1 MVSGTGQ
8 IKFKIQEVMLRN
20 IFKIAFRNLIKDR
33 FYSLINI
40 LGLAIGISASMLIL
54 LYITDELS
62 YDRFHKDSERIYR
75 VITKARMSE
84 DEIMHIAVSSAPMAD
99 GLIRHIP
106 EVETVTRINPAVMIF
121 NHEGEVYKELNL
133 YYADSTFF
141 DVFSFQLR
149 EGNKGE
155 VLRDPYSIVMTEKS
169 AIRYFGEEALKQGS
183 VVGQLIIS
191 GEDTYK
197 VTGIVE
203 NVPHN
208 SHFDFDFLVSM
219 STNPDALNPIWLN
232 MGYYTYIKLR
242 EGVYPHQLD
251 EKLSGLIMQYVAPQV
266 VQYMHLPEANFTEDK
281 VDDNFKFTLQPLE
294 DIHLKSNL
302 ISELGP
308 NGDIQYIYIFTIISI
323 FIILIA
329 CINFMNL
336 STARS
341 VKRAKEVG
349 IRKTLGSDRITLV
362 KQFFFESFIYIVIAM
377 LIGLGLTE
385 AFRGP
390 FNTIAGKN
398 LTFNIFSQPHILG
411 IIALVTIVITLI
423 AASHPALYLTRC
435 SPVQILNEQI
445 KTGSR
450 RSWLRNGLVVF
461 QFMISIA
468 LVICT
473 IVVYKQLNYIQN
485 KHLGF
490 EKENVII
497 LNNAWD
503 VGEYKEA
510 LKQAYL
516 TNENITSASY
526 ATRLPTDGY
535 GSIAQKAEGE
545 NESDHSVYVANVDY
559 DFTETLGIE
568 IKQGRFFSKVFASD
582 SSGIVINQAA
592 AHVFGYAGNDF
603 KDAIGKKIEM
613 INPTHGGRDVYE
625 VVGVVA
631 DFNFQGLQSEI
642 QPLSLLLYHN
652 TGFLALRTKAGNQ
665 EEILSEVERIW
676 KSQVPWLQ
684 FDYNFLNEKFDRTFQ
699 REARLGTIFSIF
711 TVLAIIVACLGLF
724 GLAAYTAEQRTKEI
738 GIRKTMGASTG
749 SVVNMLNK
757 EFTKLVILSFVLVVP
772 ISWYFMNKWLMIFAY
787 KTTIGLWP
795 FLAGGIIALIIAWLT
810 VSYQSIK
817 AAIANPVDSLR
828 NE

>member
-1 MVSGTGQ
+1 
-8 IKFKIQEVMLRN
+8 MLRN

-62 YDRFHKDSERIYR
+62 YDRFHKDSERIFR

-84 DEIMHIAVSSAPMAD
+84 EEVMHIAVSSAPLAD
-99 GLIRHIP
+99 GLIKHIP
-106 EVETVTRINPAVMIF
+106 EIETVTRISSGVIIF
-121 NHEGEVYKELNL
+121 KYNEEVYKELNL

-141 DVFSFQLR
+141 DVFGFKLQK
-149 EGNKGE
+149 GNSSE
-155 VLRDPYSIVMTEKS
+155 VLRDPFSIVMTENS
-169 AIRYFGEEALKQGS
+169 AIRYFGEEALQNGS

-203 NVPHN
+203 NVGHN
-208 SHFDFDFLVSM
+208 SHFDFDILVSM
-219 STNPDALNPIWLN
+219 STNPDALSPIWLN
-232 MGYYTYIKLR
+232 MGYYTYVKLQKGTDPNQMNEKLR
-242 EGVYPHQLD
+242 
-251 EKLSGLIMQYVAPQV
+251 GLIMQYVVPQV
-266 VQYMHLPEANFTEDK
+266 VQYMHFPETNFTEDK

-341 VKRAKEVG
+341 AKRAKEVG

-362 KQFFFESFIYIVIAM
+362 KQFFFESFIFIVIAM

-390 FNTIAGKN
+390 FNAISGKS
-398 LTFNIFSQPHILG
+398 LTFNIFSQPYILG
-411 IIALVTIVITLI
+411 IIVAVTIVITLV
-423 AASHPALYLTRC
+423 AGSHPALYLTRF
-435 SPVQILNEQI
+435 SPIQVLNEQLQS
-445 KTGSR
+445 GSR
-450 RSWLRNGLVVF
+450 RSLLRNGLVVF
-461 QFMISIA
+461 QFMISIG

-473 IVVYKQLNYIQN
+473 IIVYKQLNYIQN

-490 EKENVII
+490 EKENIII

-503 VGEYKEA
+503 VGVYKDA

-516 TNENITSASY
+516 NSEFIVSASY
-526 ATRLPTDGY
+526 ATRLPSDGY
-535 GSIAQKAEGE
+535 GSIAQKAAGE

-559 DFTETLGIE
+559 DFRETLGIE
-568 IKQGRFFSKVFASD
+568 IKQGRFFSKDFASD

-592 AHVFGYAGNDF
+592 AHVFGYAGNNF

-613 INPTHGGRDVYE
+613 INPNHGGRDVYE
-625 VVGVVA
+625 IVGVVS

-642 QPLSLLLYHN
+642 QPLSLLLFHN
-652 TGFLALRTKAGNQ
+652 TGFLTLRTKRGNQ
-665 EEILSEVERIW
+665 EVVLSEVEKIW

-684 FDYNFLNEKFDRTFQ
+684 FDYNFLDEKFDGTFQ

-738 GIRKTMGASTG
+738 GIRKAMGASTG
-749 SVVNMLNK
+749 SLVNMLNK
-757 EFTKLVILSFVLVVP
+757 EFTKLVTISFVLVIP
-772 ISWYFMNKWLMIFAY
+772 ISWYSMNKWLMIFAY
-787 KTTIGLWP
+787 KTNIGFWP
-795 FLAGGIIALIIAWLT
+795 FLAGGIIALIIAWFT

-828 NE
+828 DE